1 MGNLS
6 VEIIRRKALMF
17 NKKAANPKNKP
28 DQILDAIGLKSGQ
41 TIADIGSG
49 GGYFS
54 FRFAEIVGD
63 NGRVYAV
70 DTNQAYL
77 GLIKHNAEEW
87 GLDNVKPVF
96 ASGDKLD
103 MPESKLDIVFMRN
116 VTHHIEDRKRY
127 FRNFGK
133 YMKSDGRFVVIEYNK
148 GKPIGFRRLFGHYVP
163 KGVIIEE
170 MDEVGFDLEND
181 FDFLPE
187 QHFCIFSRAEVSRSA

>member
-63 NGRVYAV
+63 RGRVYAV

-87 GLDNVKPVF
+87 GLDNVNPVF
-96 ASGDKLD
+96 ASGEKLD
-103 MPESKLDIVFMRN
+103 MPEKKLDIVFIRN

-133 YMKSDGRFVVIEYNK
+133 YMKSDGRFVVIE
-148 GKPIGFRRLFGHYVP
+148 
-163 KGVIIEE
+163 
-170 MDEVGFDLEND
+170 
-181 FDFLPE
+181 
-187 QHFCIFSRAEVSRSA
+187 